1 MPKEFSQNIE
11 VREDNKKDCNE
22 LLEIRNDI
30 SSIVEN
36 YTNSRFSGLLED

>member
-22 LLEIRNDI
+22 LPKIREDI
-30 SSIVEN
+30 SFIVEN
-36 YTNSRFSGLLED
+36 YTNRFSGLLED